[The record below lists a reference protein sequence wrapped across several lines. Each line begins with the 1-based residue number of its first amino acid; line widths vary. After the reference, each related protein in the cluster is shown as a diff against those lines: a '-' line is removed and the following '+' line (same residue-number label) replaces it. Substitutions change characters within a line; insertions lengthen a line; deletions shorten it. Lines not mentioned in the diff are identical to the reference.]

1 MSITL
6 TTLKK
11 LSGPPGTLRSLI
23 TGYAEEMSR
32 KGYSEYTI
40 DGRIWNVLLFVQFA
54 EERNIIKP
62 ADVTPSLVE
71 RYAKHLSNY
80 RRPKNGRLLSRGSR
94 ITFLSAVR
102 EYFRHLYRKG
112 IILFNPASE
121 VELPKQ
127 NRSLPR
133 NIFSVEEAERLMNI
147 PDIHDRTGLRDRAIL
162 ELLYSTGMR
171 RFEAAKLSI
180 SDIDFS
186 KGVIHIRDGK
196 GRKDRVIPVGE
207 RALYWIEKY
216 VKESRPGFINK
227 KLPETDALFIGR
239 YGEALQP
246 QSISLVA
253 RNCRKAAGV
262 SKAGSAH
269 IFRHTTATMM
279 LENGADVRYV
289 QEMLGH
295 ESLETTQLYTKVAI
309 TRLKEVHERTH
320 PAKFK
325 NTSNPEE
332 AS

>member
-11 LSGPPGTLRSLI
+11 LSAPPGTLRSLI

-32 KGYSEYTI
+32 KGYSENTI
-40 DGRIWNVLLFVQFA
+40 EGRIWCVLRFVEFA

-62 ADVTPSLVE
+62 QDVTASLVE
-71 RYAKHLSNY
+71 RYAKHLTNY

-102 EYFRHLYRKG
+102 EYFRHLYRKN

-171 RFEAAKLSI
+171 RFEVSRLYI
-180 SDIDFS
+180 SDVDFS
-186 KGVIHIRDGK
+186 KGIIHIREGK
-196 GRKDRVIPVGE
+196 GRKDRVIPVGK
-207 RALYWIEKY
+207 RAVFWIEEYLK
-216 VKESRPGFINK
+216 KSRPKFVDP
-227 KLPETDALFIGR
+227 KLPVTDAMFLGR
-239 YGEALQP
+239 YGEHLRP
-246 QSISLVA
+246 QSISLVV

-262 SKAGSAH
+262 TKEGAAH

-279 LENGADVRYV
+279 LENGADVRFV
-289 QEMLGH
+289 QELLGH
-295 ESLETTQLYTKVAI
+295 ESLDTTKIYTRVAI
-309 TRLKEVHERTH
+309 TKLKEVHERTH
-320 PAKFK
+320 PAEMKR
-325 NTSNPEE
+325 NPE
-332 AS
+332 AIS